1 MTVGQILFIL
11 DKKNYSLD
19 LEQFKIEFNNCEN
32 IENMNISNDLQ
43 KIMELYDI
51 DQSITENIS
60 SETFSVAK
68 NEKGVEQFELPQH
81 HKFM

>member
-1 MTVGQILFIL
+1 
-11 DKKNYSLD
+11 
-19 LEQFKIEFNNCEN
+19 
-32 IENMNISNDLQ
+32 MNISNDLQ

-51 DQSITENIS
+51 DQSISQNIS
-60 SETFSVAK
+60 SENFSVAK

>member
-1 MTVGQILFIL
+1 MTMGQILFIL

-51 DQSITENIS
+51 DQSISENIS
-60 SETFSVAK
+60 SEIFSVAK
-68 NEKGVEQFELPQH
+68 NENGVEQFELPQH